1 MDIKLLLQIAG
12 VLLGLLYLWLEYR
25 ADIRLWIVGLVMP
38 LIHGALYYKSGL
50 YADCSMQAYY
60 VLAGLYGWLVWRRRG
75 RKTDAGLTGPED
87 AEGAKRAAALRIGH
101 TPLRTVPALAGV
113 YAAAHIGPAADP
125 LHGQHRTLLGRGD
138 HGAVGRGD
146 VDAVAQAGGAM
157 ARVAGRGSGDRRAL
171 PL

>member
-60 VLAGLYGWLVWRRRG
+60 VLAGLYGWLKGVYPG
-75 RKTDAGLTGPED
+75 EYTED
-87 AEGAKRAAALRIGH
+87 APLDMDPRLRHLI
-101 TPLRTVPALAGV
+101 PAGES
-113 YAAAHIGPAADP
+113 DW
-125 LHGQHRTLLGRGD
+125 
-138 HGAVGRGD
+138 
-146 VDAVAQAGGAM
+146 AGGGGNGA
-157 ARVAGRGSGDRRAL
+157 DR
-171 PL
+171 

>member
-87 AEGAKRAAALRIGH
+87 AEGAKRAAALR
-101 TPLRTVPALAGV
+101 
-113 YAAAHIGPAADP
+113 
-125 LHGQHRTLLGRGD
+125 GQHRTLLGRGD

>member
-1 MDIKLLLQIAG
+1 MESTCLH
-12 VLLGLLYLWLEYR
+12 WLHLSR
-25 ADIRLWIVGLVMP
+25 SV
-38 LIHGALYYKSGL
+38 
-50 YADCSMQAYY
+50 
-60 VLAGLYGWLVWRRRG
+60 
-75 RKTDAGLTGPED
+75 
-87 AEGAKRAAALRIGH
+87 
-101 TPLRTVPALAGV
+101 
-113 YAAAHIGPAADP
+113 PAADP